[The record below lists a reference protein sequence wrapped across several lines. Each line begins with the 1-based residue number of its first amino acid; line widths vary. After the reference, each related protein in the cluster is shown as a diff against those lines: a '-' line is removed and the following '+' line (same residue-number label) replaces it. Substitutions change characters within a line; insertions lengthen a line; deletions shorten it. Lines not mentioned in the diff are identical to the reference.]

1 MAWLGR
7 KQINKKNRLTLL
19 EQPMNRFVIPVVTAF
34 ALAGRLTIASP
45 IPEDAKIA
53 GFGVGSQAYT
63 FNRFS
68 VFEAIEK
75 TAQAGGKL
83 IEFFPGQKLS
93 VEEPNVKWDHNSPDE
108 VMQKVK
114 DQLAKFKIRAVNYGV
129 VGGRGEAE
137 WRKIFEF
144 AKKLDL
150 YGITTE
156 SVGDLDIIEK
166 LVKEF
171 DIRVGIHEH
180 GRRPDD
186 PNYKVWDPN
195 YVLSVVK
202 DRDARIGACADTGH
216 WATSGIKPLDGL
228 RILKG
233 RVISCHLKDRPE
245 IGAQKPDTI
254 YGTGVSDV
262 AGMLDELKK
271 QGFEGNISIEY
282 ENNWDHS
289 MPDVAQCVGFIRGW
303 GARRR

>member
-1 MAWLGR
+1 
-7 KQINKKNRLTLL
+7 
-19 EQPMNRFVIPVVTAF
+19 MNRFVIPVVTAF

-245 IGAQKPDTI
+245 IGAEKPDTI

-303 GARRR
+303 GARGR